1 MINHIE
7 NYNPLKAQLKKMQN
21 IMILDSSF
29 RQCTITNIIYI
40 SLATGKNC
48 QILDSNLIRYAFK
61 DHK

>member
-1 MINHIE
+1 
-7 NYNPLKAQLKKMQN
+7 
-21 IMILDSSF
+21 MILDSSF

-40 SLATGKNC
+40 SLTTGKNC